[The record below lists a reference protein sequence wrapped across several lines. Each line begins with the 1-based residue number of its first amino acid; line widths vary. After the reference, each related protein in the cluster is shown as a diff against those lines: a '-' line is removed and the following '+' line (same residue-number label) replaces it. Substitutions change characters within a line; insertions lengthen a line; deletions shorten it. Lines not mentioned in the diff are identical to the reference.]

1 MATVELG
8 RESRH
13 GSRPALPKAAT
24 LRSNQVMATPSPGP
38 GATPSPAIRLL
49 LVDDHPLVRDGLR
62 ARLQAVPGFEVVGEA
77 SNAEEAHAQLGALQP
92 TLVLMDVGMKGVNG
106 IDLTS
111 ALLEREPALLV
122 LMLSM
127 YDNPEYVQRA
137 MQAGAR
143 GYVLKDSPASEIIAA
158 IEAVAGGGTFL
169 SPAVS
174 RRLFRNQ
181 TPRPMLSSREC
192 EILAALA
199 RGLSSKHIDRE
210 MDVSVRTVEAHRQ
223 NIKRKLSLEGQ
234 AELIKYAV
242 EHAGKLG

>member
-1 MATVELG
+1 MA
-8 RESRH
+8 S
-13 GSRPALPKAAT
+13 S
-24 LRSNQVMATPSPGP
+24 SPGLD
-38 GATPSPAIRLL
+38 SPRASPIRLL

-62 ARLQAVPGFEVVGEA
+62 ARLEVVPGLEVAGEA
-77 SNAEEAHAQLGALQP
+77 SNAEEAQAQLESLHP

-106 IDLTS
+106 IDLTA
-111 ALLEREPALLV
+111 ALLEREPSLLV

-137 MQAGAR
+137 LQAGAR

-181 TPRPMLSSREC
+181 TPRPVLSSREC

-199 RGLSSKHIDRE
+199 RGLSSKHIARE

>member
-1 MATVELG
+1 MAFADPV
-8 RESRH
+8 
-13 GSRPALPKAAT
+13 PAPT
-24 LRSNQVMATPSPGP
+24 
-38 GATPSPAIRLL
+38 IRLL

-62 ARLQAVPGFEVVGEA
+62 ARLEAVPGFEVVGEA
-77 SNAEEAHAQLGALQP
+77 GNADEAQARMAALRP
-92 TLVLMDVGMKGVNG
+92 SLVLMDVGMKDVNG
-106 IDLTS
+106 IDLT
-111 ALLEREPALLV
+111 AMLLAREPALQV

-143 GYVLKDSPASEIIAA
+143 GYVLKDAPASEIIAA

-174 RRLFRNQ
+174 KRLFRNQ
-181 TPRPMLSSREC
+181 APRPLLSSRESQ
-192 EILAALA
+192 ILSALA
-199 RGLSSKHIDRE
+199 RGLSSKQIARE

-223 NIKRKLSLEGQ
+223 SIKRKLSLDGQ

-242 EHAGKLG
+242 EHAGTLG

>member
-1 MATVELG
+1 
-8 RESRH
+8 
-13 GSRPALPKAAT
+13 
-24 LRSNQVMATPSPGP
+24 MATPSPSP
-38 GATPSPAIRLL
+38 DAAPSSAIRLL

-111 ALLEREPALLV
+111 ALLVREPALLV

-137 MQAGAR
+137 LQAGAR

-181 TPRPMLSSREC
+181 APRPMLSSREC

-199 RGLSSKHIDRE
+199 RGLSSKHIARE

-223 NIKRKLSLEGQ
+223 NIKRKLLLEGQ

>member
-1 MATVELG
+1 MTLAE
-8 RESRH
+8 
-13 GSRPALPKAAT
+13 PPILP
-24 LRSNQVMATPSPGP
+24 V
-38 GATPSPAIRLL
+38 IRLL

-62 ARLQAVPGFEVVGEA
+62 ARLEVVPGFEVVGEA
-77 SNAEEAHAQLGALQP
+77 GNAAEAQAQMAALRP
-92 TLVLMDVGMKGVNG
+92 SLVLMDVGMKDVNG
-106 IDLTS
+106 IELT
-111 ALLEREPALLV
+111 AMLLASEPALQV

-143 GYVLKDSPASEIIAA
+143 GYVLKDAPASEIIAA
-158 IEAVAGGGTFL
+158 IEAVAAGGTFL

-181 TPRPMLSSREC
+181 APRPLLSSRES
-192 EILAALA
+192 EILSALA
-199 RGLSSKHIDRE
+199 RGLASKQIARE

-223 NIKRKLSLEGQ
+223 SIKRKLSLEGQ

-242 EHAGKLG
+242 EHAGKRV